1 MKNIF
6 DSQDQVFWYLQRP
19 ATSPLRE
26 SIKTEVVV
34 IGGGMAGLSAAQAFA
49 KKNKKVVLLE
59 AYFCGGGASGK
70 SSGFITPNSE
80 ISLSSFVT
88 RYGQE
93 GGKAIWAVIE
103 KGADYIRDN
112 ITQYDIQ
119 CDYEPADSLFVA
131 NTKHACAALKEEY
144 ENLVGL
150 GDTSTFFDQSNIK
163 SVINSDGYYGGLTY
177 PNTFGINAYKYC
189 QALKDILMQ
198 QGVSIYEETP
208 VLSIDAHE
216 VVTLHGTVKA
226 DFVVVATDRFTPKLD
241 RLTQQVYHMQN
252 FLLISQVLEQKE
264 IAQIFPSR
272 PYMTWDS
279 DLLYSFFR
287 ISNNRLL
294 LGGGSMLHMYDKYEK
309 YHNHLVYHK
318 LTRYFKNKFPHLD
331 IQFEQFWPGM
341 IGISKDIA
349 PLAGRDKDHTSI
361 YYIAGAAGLPI
372 AATLGNYC
380 ADHLI
385 DGRDDLR
392 DYFSP
397 YRAFPIQ
404 GLVQKIMPK
413 KLAFSLSNF
422 YALKMM

>member
-1 MKNIF
+1 MKTIF

-19 ATSPLRE
+19 TTSPLRE
-26 SIKTEVVV
+26 SIKTEVVI

-80 ISLSSFVT
+80 ISLSSFIA

-93 GGKAIWAVIE
+93 GGKAVWAVIE

-112 ITQYDIQ
+112 IMHYDIQ
-119 CDYEPADSLFVA
+119 CDYTPADSLYVA
-131 NTKHACAALKEEY
+131 NTKRACTALKEEY

-150 GDTSTFFDQSNIK
+150 GYKSTFYKQDTIRSI
-163 SVINSDGYYGGLTY
+163 INSDGYYGGLTY
-177 PNTFGINAYKYC
+177 ANSFGINGYKYC
-189 QALKDILMQ
+189 QALKDILIREE
-198 QGVSIYEETP
+198 VAIYEETP
-208 VLSIDAHE
+208 VLTIGPHE
-216 VVTLHGTVKA
+216 VTTLHGTVKA
-226 DFVVVATDRFTPKLD
+226 DFVVVATDRFTPKLGK
-241 RLTQQVYHMQN
+241 LTQQVYHMQN
-252 FLLISQVLEQKE
+252 FLLISQALEQKE
-264 IAQIFPSR
+264 IAQIFPSG

-294 LGGGSMLHMYDKYEK
+294 LGGGSLFHMYDKYEK

-318 LTRYFKNKFPHLD
+318 LTQYFKKKFPYFD

-341 IGISKDIA
+341 IGVSKDIA
-349 PLAGRDKDHTSI
+349 PLAGRDKDHKSI
-361 YYIAGAAGLPI
+361 YYIAAAAGLPI
-372 AATLGNYC
+372 AATLGHYC
-380 ADHLI
+380 ADHMVE
-385 DGRDDLR
+385 GRDDLK

-397 YRAFPIQ
+397 YRSYPIQ
-404 GLVQKIMPK
+404 GLMQKMMPTK
-413 KLAFSLSNF
+413 VAFSLSNL